1 MGSILCAWRPADS
14 ELHRWPVDPTSG
26 NVKLLLPPRQSRG
39 NSHYGLVMRAFAE
52 ELKSAQAKYDL
63 MCSKSIASR
72 MQEGS
77 DAANALWAR
86 NKWGWDRPNSTMT
99 FKVPDQNGDI
109 GDDNKIIIELVR
121 APKRED

>member
-1 MGSILCAWRPADS
+1 MVSALAAIPRPIREIAT
-14 ELHRWPVDPTSG
+14 LIINPATC
-26 NVKLLLPPRQSRG
+26 RQID
-39 NSHYGLVMRAFAE
+39 E
-52 ELKSAQAKYDL
+52 ELVAIVFANEIRQAQIKYDL
-63 MCSKSIASR
+63 MCSKSIGR
-72 MQEGS
+72 KLDDGDNFVM
-77 DAANALWAR
+77 AAWAR